1 MNRCA
6 VVIAGVVL
14 MHGGWVD
21 AAPSDCSEDTTPTL
35 FAVFGSPVLC
45 TSDKGSCLTLGR
57 AKSAD
62 RPVARPTRTD
72 THLRDDHGRMQAC
85 AGTECRNLGPVAT
98 AAVRAS
104 LTHKARPTIAPD
116 LALLVAYGASLDES
130 NSALP
135 PTVSQVISIA
145 DDRALPLKP
154 PASSA
159 GAGAIPS
166 LMGVQ
171 LLGGALIAT
180 WMSCA
185 SEDCVRSTVV
195 GPDGANLGKE
205 LPYSVGVA
213 LDDHRIALAG
223 SGGEVIVL
231 DRTTA
236 RVVGRAKFDPAGK
249 RADALDVY
257 GIVALS
263 ANEVAILWDNHDL
276 RVVRVKIGKQLQV
289 GAQRKLPRCT

>member
-14 MHGGWVD
+14 MQGGWVD
-21 AAPSDCSEDTTPTL
+21 AAPGDCPEDTTPTL

-45 TSDKGSCLTLGR
+45 TSDRGSCLTIGR

-62 RPVARPTRTD
+62 RAVAHPARPE

-85 AGTECRNLGPVAT
+85 AGPECRNLGPVAT
-98 AAVRAS
+98 AAVRES

-116 LALLVAYGASLDES
+116 LAVLVTYGASLDES

-154 PASSA
+154 PASA
-159 GAGAIPS
+159 RGGAIPS
-166 LMGVQ
+166 LMGVK

-223 SGGEVIVL
+223 NGGEVIVL

-249 RADALDVY
+249 RADALDVL

-263 ANEVAILWDNHDL
+263 PDEVAILWDNHDL
-276 RVVRVKIGKQLQV
+276 RLVRVKIGKQLQV

>member
-1 MNRCA
+1 PPPA
-6 VVIAGVVL
+6 
-14 MHGGWVD
+14 
-21 AAPSDCSEDTTPTL
+21 
-35 FAVFGSPVLC
+35 
-45 TSDKGSCLTLGR
+45 
-57 AKSAD
+57 
-62 RPVARPTRTD
+62 D
-72 THLRDDHGRMQAC
+72 THLRDDHGRMHAC
-85 AGTECRNLGPVAT
+85 AGARCRDLGPVAT
-98 AAVRAS
+98 AAARES

-116 LALLVAYGASLDES
+116 LSLLVTYGASLDES

-159 GAGAIPS
+159 RAGAIPS
-166 LMGVQ
+166 LMGVT

-185 SEDCVRSTVV
+185 SEECVRSIVV
-195 GPDGANLGKE
+195 APDGANLGE
-205 LPYSVGVA
+205 GLPYSVGVA

-223 SGGEVIVL
+223 NGGEVTVL

-263 ANEVAILWDNHDL
+263 PDEVAILWDNHDL
-276 RVVRVKIGKQLQV
+276 RIVRVKIGKQLQV
-289 GAQRKLPRCT
+289 GALRKLPRCR